1 MEEKCI
7 LLYLKYPQPGQ
18 VKKRLA
24 SHFGEELIAE
34 LYKNF
39 VIDSLITLEGCDA
52 HLKLCFYPPEKEN
65 LFVRW
70 IGKVYSYWPQR
81 GHDLGERMKNS
92 FCDAWQEGYKYA
104 VITGSDIPDLP

>member
-24 SHFGEELIAE
+24 SQFGEELVAE

-39 VIDSLITLEGCDA
+39 VIDSLVTLEGCNA

-70 IGKVYSYWPQR
+70 IGNVYS
-81 GHDLGERMKNS
+81 
-92 FCDAWQEGYKYA
+92 
-104 VITGSDIPDLP
+104 